1 MHRSLRRV
9 EENIENK
16 FIEVNHRKN
25 IDLCV
30 LLSVVN
36 YHFYKN
42 SCNFHLTEEKV
53 RSEKINI
60 LLMMRAS
67 K

>member
-42 SCNFHLTEEKV
+42 SCNFHLTEEESEV
-53 RSEKINI
+53 REDKYFAHDES
-60 LLMMRAS
+60 L
-67 K
+67 